1 VLDDDLGIWI
11 ERLRKLIGVSI
22 HAPRAGRDHCN
33 LFVRMRMVVSIHAPR
48 AGRDHVAG
56 SYSLL
61 SSVSIHAPRAGRDLR

>member
-1 VLDDDLGIWI
+1 
-11 ERLRKLIGVSI
+11 
-22 HAPRAGRDHCN
+22 
-33 LFVRMRMVVSIHAPR
+33 VRMRMVVSIHAPR